1 MKKIIFILFVAFST
15 SLVAQKN
22 YYTKKGVVAKGYD
35 VVSYFNKE
43 AKEGSKEFSTEHDG
57 VKFYFSSK
65 ENLATFKKNPTKYI
79 PQYGGFCAYAVG
91 AYGKKVSINPETY
104 EIRGGKLY
112 LFYNKGNTN
121 TLNLWVKE
129 GPEELKKKADNN
141 WKKIQSK
148 K

>member
-1 MKKIIFILFVAFST
+1 MLSIST
-15 SLVAQKN
+15 GAIAGE
-22 YYTKKGVVAKGYD
+22 YTHSTPAVQGYD